1 MLSLS
6 EDEESVTDFENS
18 INDDFDTDWINE
30 FEKVDKDYA
39 SFYLED
45 LNYVKVTIVYVN
57 NNNELEKIKEE
68 KLFLQKSNNISREEI
83 IGILK
88 RNNTKDDKTF
98 TIMTMLKYNFDLEPI
113 DVRNFLLNSN
123 NSEGDD
129 YLSVVKDVDEI
140 VWNRTISMFQD
151 LNNLIIIFYENEK
164 IKMHQQ
170 QKSENG
176 NGKTKRIYLS
186 SNASLS
192 SHNKTL
198 KKKIENNLKK
208 PQHFTITQWQH
219 S

>member
-6 EDEESVTDFENS
+6 EDEESVTDFENY

-39 SFYLED
+39 IFYLED

-164 IKMHQQ
+164 IKMQQ

-198 KKKIENNLKK
+198 KKKLK
-208 PQHFTITQWQH
+208 TT
-219 S
+219 

>member
-6 EDEESVTDFENS
+6 EDEESITDFENS

-88 RNNTKDDKTF
+88 RNNTKDEKTF
-98 TIMTMLKYNFDLEPI
+98 TIMTMLKYNFDLEPT

-176 NGKTKRIYLS
+176 KTKRIYLS

-192 SHNKTL
+192 SHSKTL
-198 KKKIENNLKK
+198 KKKLK
-208 PQHFTITQWQH
+208 TT
-219 S
+219 

>member
-6 EDEESVTDFENS
+6 EDEESITDFENS
-18 INDDFDTDWINE
+18 IDDDFDTDWINE

-45 LNYVKVTIVYVN
+45 LNYVKVTIIYVN

-68 KLFLQKSNNISREEI
+68 KILMQKANNISREEI

-88 RNNTKDDKTF
+88 RNNTKDNKTF
-98 TIMTMLKYNFDLEPI
+98 TIMTMLKYNFDLEPT
-113 DVRNFLLNSN
+113 DVRNFLLNN
-123 NSEGDD
+123 TKNECDD

-176 NGKTKRIYLS
+176 KTKRIYLS

-198 KKKIENNLKK
+198 KKKLK
-208 PQHFTITQWQH
+208 TT
-219 S
+219 

>member
-1 MLSLS
+1 
-6 EDEESVTDFENS
+6 
-18 INDDFDTDWINE
+18 
-30 FEKVDKDYA
+30 
-39 SFYLED
+39 
-45 LNYVKVTIVYVN
+45 
-57 NNNELEKIKEE
+57 
-68 KLFLQKSNNISREEI
+68 
-83 IGILK
+83 
-88 RNNTKDDKTF
+88 
-98 TIMTMLKYNFDLEPI
+98 MTMLKYNFDLEPI

-164 IKMHQQ
+164 IKMQQ

-198 KKKIENNLKK
+198 KKKLK
-208 PQHFTITQWQH
+208 TT
-219 S
+219 

>member
-18 INDDFDTDWINE
+18 TNDDFDTDWINE

-88 RNNTKDDKTF
+88 RNNTKDEKTF
-98 TIMTMLKYNFDLEPI
+98 TIMTMLKYNFDLEPT

-123 NSEGDD
+123 NSESDD

-176 NGKTKRIYLS
+176 KTKRIYLS

-198 KKKIENNLKK
+198 KKKLK
-208 PQHFTITQWQH
+208 TT
-219 S
+219 

>member
-164 IKMHQQ
+164 IKMQQ

-198 KKKIENNLKK
+198 KKKLK
-208 PQHFTITQWQH
+208 TT
-219 S
+219 

>member
-88 RNNTKDDKTF
+88 RNNTKDEKTF
-98 TIMTMLKYNFDLEPI
+98 TIMTMLKYNFDLEPT

-123 NSEGDD
+123 NCESDD

-176 NGKTKRIYLS
+176 KTKRIYLS

-198 KKKIENNLKK
+198 KKKLK
-208 PQHFTITQWQH
+208 TT
-219 S
+219 

>member
-1 MLSLS
+1 
-6 EDEESVTDFENS
+6 
-18 INDDFDTDWINE
+18 
-30 FEKVDKDYA
+30 
-39 SFYLED
+39 
-45 LNYVKVTIVYVN
+45 
-57 NNNELEKIKEE
+57 
-68 KLFLQKSNNISREEI
+68 LFLQKSNNISREEI

-88 RNNTKDDKTF
+88 RNNTKDEKTF
-98 TIMTMLKYNFDLEPI
+98 TIMTMLKYNFDLEPT

-176 NGKTKRIYLS
+176 KTKRIYLS

-192 SHNKTL
+192 SHSKTL
-198 KKKIENNLKK
+198 KKKLK
-208 PQHFTITQWQH
+208 TT
-219 S
+219 

>member
-88 RNNTKDDKTF
+88 RNNTKDDNTF

-164 IKMHQQ
+164 IKMQQ

-198 KKKIENNLKK
+198 KKKLK
-208 PQHFTITQWQH
+208 TT
-219 S
+219 